1 MRLPP
6 GLAMQAPAG
15 AVPSGA
21 PPAAPNAGEAGLTR
35 AHAPLV
41 PAASARPGAA
51 PAGGGTAVGLGTVG
65 STGEARAALA
75 RARTAL
81 PSGEAGVQIVAEP
94 AGSGF
99 RIVARGFSSVQAA
112 QTFCVQAVRQGLVC
126 GGN

>member
-21 PPAAPNAGEAGLTR
+21 VPAAPNAGEASLMR
-35 AHAPLV
+35 AQAPLV

-51 PAGGGTAVGLGTVG
+51 PAGGGTTVVLGTVG
-65 STGEARAALA
+65 STGEARATLAL
-75 RARTAL
+75 ARTAL
-81 PSGEAGVQIVAEP
+81 PSGETGVQLVAEP
-94 AGSGF
+94 TGSGF

-112 QTFCVQAVRQGLVC
+112 QGFCAQAARQGLVC